1 MQFRYLHLLLL
12 ACCLMTAG
20 RAAERADASLRKWA
34 ESAGLSCYPF
44 HEAAVYTDG
53 HTKFRAMLDDIDAA
67 GQTVDIEY
75 FIYAPDSIGRL
86 VTEHLHRAAQRGVRV
101 RLLIDDYKSR
111 MRNYG
116 YDQAWLDSM
125 ATLGIETR
133 LFDPMTFPW
142 VNRIFRDHRKVVV
155 IDDTISWVGGLN
167 VADYYLNGNPETYG
181 GWRDTHVR
189 ITGRLAAVPFGESFL
204 RQWTHGED
212 SAAGQAS
219 PSALRSVTGQDVI
232 FFERGRSS
240 HASKAE
246 TRRAYVAA
254 FRSARKSIR
263 IVNPYF
269 MPTASVRRALI
280 DAIDRGVD
288 VQIILPLVNDEP
300 TLGAGNLNF
309 AHRLVRH
316 GARVYLYKGAFHHSK
331 ILMVDDC
338 YCMIG
343 SANLNSRSLRW
354 DYEASCFLLSPEVTA
369 ELTAIF
375 NRDLEACDLMTTEY
389 YKSQKPGLRAKGW
402 IVNHIFTPLL

>member
-1 MQFRYLHLLLL
+1 MQFRFLHILLM

-20 RAAERADASLRKWA
+20 MAEERADISLRKWA
-34 ESAGLSCYPF
+34 ENAGLSCYPF
-44 HEAAVYTDG
+44 HEAAIYTDG
-53 HTKFRAMLDDIDAA
+53 HTKFKAMLEDIDAA
-67 GQTVDIEY
+67 RKTVDIEY
-75 FIYAPDSIGRL
+75 FIYAPDSIGRE
-86 VTEHLHRAAQRGVRV
+86 VTDHLHRAAQRGVKV

-116 YDQAWLDSM
+116 YNGQWLDSM

-155 IDDTISWVGGLN
+155 IDDTISWIGGLT
-167 VADYYLNGNPETYG
+167 VADYYLKGDTVTYG
-181 GWRDTHVR
+181 AWRDTHVR
-189 ITGRLAAVPFGESFL
+189 ITGRLAAVPFQESFL
-204 RQWTHGED
+204 RQWSHGED
-212 SAAGQAS
+212 EPVGEGS
-219 PSALRSVTGQDVI
+219 PGALRSVTGRDVI

-240 HASKAE
+240 HTKKAE

-288 VQIILPLVNDEP
+288 VQIMLPLINDEP

-309 AHRLVRH
+309 AHRLVKH
-316 GARVYLYKGAFHHSK
+316 GAKVYLYKGAFHHSK

-369 ELTAIF
+369 NLTAVF
-375 NRDLEACDLMTTEY
+375 NRDLEACDLMTAEY
-389 YKSQKPGLRAKGW
+389 YKSLKKGLRAKGW